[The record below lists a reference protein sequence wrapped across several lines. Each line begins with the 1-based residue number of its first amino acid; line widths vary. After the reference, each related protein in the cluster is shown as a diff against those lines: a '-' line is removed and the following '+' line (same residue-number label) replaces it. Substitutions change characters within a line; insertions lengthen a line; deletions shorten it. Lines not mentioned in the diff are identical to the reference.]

1 MRVNFRFHFEK
12 TPGFTLVELLV
23 VVVIIGLLAGL
34 SVPVIGRAL
43 DSAAE
48 AEDINKLKQVG
59 TGISIFETENS
70 GRIPCSDMTNL
81 GAGYGNFMEM
91 VNRTF
96 PPDSKF
102 NAGGKYNWQLNPVW
116 YSKRAA
122 KMPAGQSFDPKK
134 TFYWGIAWGMND
146 FLYYVVGW
154 RPSGGLLKVAL
165 GFLFLLLFGYA
176 LSWLGVLVGL
186 SASDARVVQNVSFI
200 VTFPLTFLS
209 NAFAPT
215 TGMPRILQYFA
226 EWNPVS
232 TMVAA
237 CRELFGLQNQ
247 FGATAGSFPS
257 EHPLITSFFYILL
270 IMVIF
275 IPLSLRKYRHSVD

>member
-1 MRVNFRFHFEK
+1 MSALSDILIITQRQLRQLTRVPEVLIFSTIQPVMFVLLFRYVFGGSIN
-12 TPGFTLVELLV
+12 TGQPGGYVQLLMPGIFVQTVAFTLAGTAS
-23 VVVIIGLLAGL
+23 GL
-34 SVPVIGRAL
+34 
-43 DSAAE
+43 
-48 AEDINKLKQVG
+48 AEDLKKG
-59 TGISIFETENS
+59 LIDRFRSLPISQS
-70 GRIPCSDMTNL
+70 ALVMGRTL
-81 GAGYGNFMEM
+81 G
-91 VNRTF
+91 
-96 PPDSKF
+96 DSL
-102 NAGGKYNWQLNPVW
+102 LNIVVLTV
-116 YSKRAA
+116 
-122 KMPAGQSFDPKK
+122 M
-134 TFYWGIAWGMND
+134 GIAG
-146 FLYYVVGW
+146 YVVGW

-226 EWNPVS
+226 EWNPVP